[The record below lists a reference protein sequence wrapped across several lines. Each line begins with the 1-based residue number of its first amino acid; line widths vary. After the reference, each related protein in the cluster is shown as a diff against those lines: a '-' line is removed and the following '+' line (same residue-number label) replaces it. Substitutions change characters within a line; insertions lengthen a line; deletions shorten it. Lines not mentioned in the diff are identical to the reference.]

1 MHRLH
6 NKGVYVKVGLRKV
19 VNYKSS
25 MCKELHK
32 QIRLEMDGRS
42 VELPPCEG
50 IICLNIA
57 SWGSGANPWGSSSSA
72 DRVADDSLDASLGGQ
87 QWVRPTHYDG
97 MLEIVAVSGIV
108 HMVQIQSG
116 IRSGESSSFARDYP
130 CKLCTVL
137 FAYS

>member
-1 MHRLH
+1 
-6 NKGVYVKVGLRKV
+6 
-19 VNYKSS
+19 

-32 QIRLEMDGRS
+32 QVRLEVDGRA

-57 SWGSGANPWGSSSSA
+57 SWGSGSNPWGSSSSA
-72 DRVADDSLDASLGGQ
+72 DRDRAADDSLDASLGGQ

-97 MLEIVAVSGIV
+97 MLEIVAVTGIV

-116 IRSGESSSFARDYP
+116 IRSGASASALRFSS
-130 CKLCTVL
+130 LCAL
-137 FAYS
+137 A